1 MKLKDIMTPNPVCV
15 SPDDSLQD
23 AARKMRDLN
32 VGPMPVCDNNRLAG
46 MLTDRD
52 IVLTSVAEGKD
63 PRTTH
68 VREAMSE
75 GVFYGFEDQDID
87 EAART
92 MREKQIRRL
101 LVLNRDKNLVGI
113 VSLGD
118 LATANGDQQQSGA
131 VLQGISEPSE
141 PSR

>member
-1 MKLKDIMTPNPVCV
+1 MKLKDIMTPNPTCV
-15 SPDDSLQD
+15 APEDSLQD

-52 IVLTSVAEGKD
+52 IVLSAVAEGKD

-68 VREAMSE
+68 VREAMTQ
-75 GVFYGFEDQDID
+75 GVVYAFEDQDIN
-87 EAART
+87 EAAQT

-101 LVLNRDKNLVGI
+101 LVLNRDKKLVGI

-118 LATANGDQQQSGA
+118 LATTNDDQQQSGA
-131 VLQGISEPSE
+131 VLQEVSEPSA
-141 PSR
+141 PNR